1 MKMQYG
7 YNKYYTVQFLERE
20 VRHRH
25 VLTLEK
31 ITFSTRSVYVALFH
45 SDRECTHIATLV
57 YSFIVSKS
65 SKIFIKEFQ
74 NQALL
79 SVRASATRLSNP
91 NVCFL
96 LH

>member
-7 YNKYYTVQFLERE
+7 YNKYYTVKFVERE
-20 VRHRH
+20 VRDRY

-31 ITFSTRSVYVALFH
+31 ITFSTRSFFVALFH

-57 YSFIVSKS
+57 CSFIVSKS

-79 SVRASATRLSNP
+79 P
-91 NVCFL
+91 
-96 LH
+96 

>member
-7 YNKYYTVQFLERE
+7 YNKYYTIKFVERE
-20 VRHRH
+20 VRDRY

-31 ITFSTRSVYVALFH
+31 ITFSTRSFFVALFH

-57 YSFIVSKS
+57 CSFIVSKS

-79 SVRASATRLSNP
+79 SVRVSATRLPNP
-91 NVCFL
+91 NVCFP

>member
-1 MKMQYG
+1 MKTQYG
-7 YNKYYTVQFLERE
+7 YNKYYTVQFVERE
-20 VRHRH
+20 VRHRY

-31 ITFSTRSVYVALFH
+31 ITFSTRSVYVALSH
-45 SDRECTHIATLV
+45 SDPECTHIATLV
-57 YSFIVSKS
+57 YSFMVSKS
-65 SKIFIKEFQ
+65 PKIFIKELQ

-79 SVRASATRLSNP
+79 SVRVSATRLPNP

>member
-65 SKIFIKEFQ
+65 SK